1 MKVKVQEISQIVV
14 PKYVTNGN
22 ILTLKVS
29 DKFKNLILP
38 VKITP
43 PFISKLNFLLFY
55 DGITGDGS
63 YTVVEG
69 RKQSAEFNSLG
80 AKFMPFLQLSD
91 SYYLDPTRTTG
102 WTAGSPYYYVTS
114 KEIPFLVQSLVQQ
127 GLTASSDA
135 YVYINWWE
143 DERDFI
149 LYGGY
154 TGPVGQTAAAEHA
167 LLSKTMASII
177 VGGTGSDGSTFF
189 GLKHYFPN
197 VKWGYYNQPK
207 WPYYFGNDVYPA
219 NIWYQEKIGGITAIL
234 NHAADVFL
242 SATDLVNAIDML
254 MPDVYSA
261 INSQKLNRKR
271 TEQAVSL
278 CKIINNKL
286 VQQGKTPKLIIPFI
300 SPIYLTEQTG
310 TPYTINNY
318 EPVFPNDQYTPPD
331 TIMLDDDMLYEQ
343 IDPLVY
349 SKSDGATIWV
359 GAAYR
364 AKQILGRGITGMDE
378 DVPWGT
384 QSWRLGPTAGVTSPW
399 SYKSTSRQ
407 AISAYYNYINGV
419 CMGITGNRWWWRAG
433 PETETYTPIEWLPLS
448 TNKAYPATGCTSGIT
463 ATHIVETILED
474 TKRRTINNFI
484 QSWKNYYNG

>member
-1 MKVKVQEISQIVV
+1 MKLKIQEILQTVI
-14 PKYVTNGN
+14 PRYVTNGN
-22 ILTLKVS
+22 VLTLKIS

-38 VKITP
+38 IKITP
-43 PFISKLNFLLFY
+43 FLTANNNFLLFY

-63 YTVVEG
+63 YAVVEG
-69 RKQSAEFNSLG
+69 RKSSAEFEALG

-102 WTAGSPYYYVTS
+102 WTAGSPYYYITS

-127 GLTASSDA
+127 GLTSSSNS

-143 DERDFI
+143 DDRDFI
-149 LYGGY
+149 LYNGY
-154 TGPVGQTAAAEHA
+154 TGPLNGVSAAEHA
-167 LLSKTMASII
+167 LLSKTMAKMI

-189 GLKHYFPN
+189 GLKHYFPS
-197 VKWGYYNQPK
+197 VKWGFYNQPK
-207 WPYYFGNDVYPA
+207 WPYYFGNDVYPS
-219 NIWYQEKIGGITAIL
+219 NIWYQQNIGGITAIM

-242 SATDLVNAIDML
+242 SATELIDAIDIL
-254 MPDVYSA
+254 MPSVYSSV
-261 INSQKLNRKR
+261 NSRKLNRLR
-271 TEQAVSL
+271 TEQAISL

-286 VQQGKTPKLIIPFI
+286 AQQGKTPKPIIPFI

-310 TPYTINNY
+310 TPYTVNNY

-349 SKSDGATIWV
+349 RGSDGATIWI
-359 GAAYR
+359 GTSYR
-364 AKQILGRGITGMDE
+364 TKQTVGRGFTGMDE

-384 QSWRLGPTAGVTSPW
+384 ESWRRGPTAGITSPW
-399 SYKSTSRQ
+399 SYKSTLRQ
-407 AISAYYNYINGV
+407 AVSAHYNYINGV

-433 PETETYTPIEWLPLS
+433 SATETYTPTEWLPLS
-448 TNKAYPATGCTSGIT
+448 TNKAYPAAGSTSGIT
-463 ATHIVETILED
+463 AYHIVETIFED
-474 TKRRTINNFI
+474 TKRRAINNFI
-484 QSWKNYYNG
+484 QSWNNYHNG